1 MVEGQDVYSFSGNS
15 SDFGNR
21 GTLVDGGRL
30 RPKSERTTD
39 PSPDPLAL
47 GHDDGRFKNLH
58 GPAEVPSAV
67 IAHQP
72 TRSTLSRLPALRRFL
87 HGGAEKRVHE
97 REAVEDMG
105 GPLVLPK
112 ETFSL
117 IIGTRASIEQQSQ
130 DRSGTTHVG
139 IPPRKALAGRSV
151 DHRRAAFEIDPGALL
166 AILLSNHD
174 DPQFLTAHQKV
185 IVLAD
190 VAHLALVEIR
200 RCTGKAILVVF
211 ADEAFVVEQVAAN
224 VLLQLPDPP
233 RGARRVRLDQGRFH

>member
-1 MVEGQDVYSFSGNS
+1 MVSPSEDCGLDNFFQVWRVDQPPPPGRLAGRRRMVEGQDVYSFSGNS

-39 PSPDPLAL
+39 PAPDPLAL

-112 ETFSL
+112 EPFSL

-130 DRSGTTHVG
+130 DRSGYEVPPVAVPLPMLDPEPSVVPGVG
-139 IPPRKALAGRSV
+139 AS
-151 DHRRAAFEIDPGALL
+151 
-166 AILLSNHD
+166 
-174 DPQFLTAHQKV
+174 
-185 IVLAD
+185 
-190 VAHLALVEIR
+190 
-200 RCTGKAILVVF
+200 
-211 ADEAFVVEQVAAN
+211 
-224 VLLQLPDPP
+224 
-233 RGARRVRLDQGRFH
+233 